1 MDQSGGEPAQQVEDQ
16 EARRP
21 HPILHVVAEDP
32 QCPHVADDVHE
43 AAVEKHARQKRP
55 VVVGRKAG
63 PEGPVGMRIAGRHNS
78 KQIKK
83 LFDPMRGQHQL
94 EEKNARVD
102 KNQRVRN
109 YWHGSARNRVT
120 NWKHLGTQL
129 SHQRHQSAAT
139 GDLQL
144 AEDGMKMFFYCFEAQ
159 TAFICNLLITAPI
172 AH

>member
-1 MDQSGGEPAQQVEDQ
+1 MEELIRKD
-16 EARRP
+16 
-21 HPILHVVAEDP
+21 
-32 QCPHVADDVHE
+32 
-43 AAVEKHARQKRP
+43 RP
-55 VVVGRKAG
+55 VTVDGKADISS
-63 PEGPVGMRIAGRHNS
+63 PIGMSEAGRHNS

-94 EEKNARVD
+94 EEKNDRVD